1 MKRFKRGTTLFRS
14 THSENY
20 RCGTPRQQ
28 ITVSPIQYSELLTLT
43 LGGTPAESTMA
54 LLDSAGLLDDHM
66 GKIELTERYSARAEN
81 TDAAFSQLRARLAP
95 ELSQTTWI
103 SGVRDGGVAILTA
116 RQNFL
121 VEISGNNRVATLLY
135 SLLLAS
141 GFTHT
146 RLAIE
151 SKNSRPRISDNE
163 IGVAGIAPSDIGSLR
178 SKRES
183 HLRHEISLFHIDK
196 GVNYNDELSTP
207 DLLVHC
213 GDIDPHRYAQWMADG
228 QNFLH
233 IPQPVADTAQI
244 GPLVIP
250 GKSPCIRCA
259 ELTQAE
265 FTGTQG
271 KDLLPKNAAELAEY
285 PIIAAH
291 YVAAIAASLITQ
303 FFDNNPE
310 REVAGKVILCNYQS
324 PATSREVA
332 ISRHPLCGCAFH

>member
-1 MKRFKRGTTLFRS
+1 MKMLKRGTTLFHSTRS
-14 THSENY
+14 GNY
-20 RCGTPRQQ
+20 LCGTPHRQ

-43 LGGTPAESTMA
+43 LGGTPTESTMA
-54 LLDSAGLLDDHM
+54 LFDRAGLLDDHI
-66 GKIELTERYSARAEN
+66 GKIELTERYSTRAEN
-81 TDAAFSQLRARLAP
+81 TDAAYSQMRARITP

-103 SGVRDGGVAILTA
+103 PGVRDGGVAILTA

-121 VEISGNNRVATLLY
+121 IEISGNNRVATLLY

-141 GFTHT
+141 GFTYT
-146 RLAIE
+146 RLAVE
-151 SKNSRPRISDNE
+151 SKNSHPRISDNE

-213 GDIDPHRYAQWMADG
+213 GDIDPHRYAQWMAES

-233 IPQPVADTAQI
+233 IPQPIADTAQI

-259 ELTQAE
+259 ELIQAE
-265 FTGTQG
+265 FTGTRG
-271 KDLLPKNAAELAEY
+271 KDLLPKSAAELAEY

-291 YVAAIAASLITQ
+291 GVAAIAASLVTQ
-303 FFDNNPE
+303 FCDDNPE
-310 REVAGKVILCNYQS
+310 KEVAGKVILFNYQS

-332 ISRHPLCGCAFH
+332 IARHPLCGCAFH